1 MPGPSTWPLLSHVAR
16 SQPGGVRR
24 FLCSPQPP
32 QQPPLSG
39 WGSPSARELQA
50 GVCLHRPGQAPT
62 PFQCPRRGGRA
73 RADHPGV
80 GTCPNPAVTWGSNTW
95 PRRGSLWLLQSP
107 SSLCHPVATAHPP
120 PEKQTLWR
128 CAAGP
133 VPRRHHQL
141 APNCPLHQWG
151 WHCWQHALPAPV
163 AALDLAK
170 PGACSHG
177 GGFLKLSWLGS
188 CWKSCA

>member
-1 MPGPSTWPLLSHVAR
+1 MPGGSPPAKPSTGQEVPGPSTWPLLSHVAR

-50 GVCLHRPGQAPT
+50 GVCLHRPRQAPT

-107 SSLCHPVATAHPP
+107 SSRGHSSSTTGETNPPALCCWPCPKETPS
-120 PEKQTLWR
+120 
-128 CAAGP
+128 AGP
-133 VPRRHHQL
+133 KL
-141 APNCPLHQWG
+141 S
-151 WHCWQHALPAPV
+151 PAPMGLALL
-163 AALDLAK
+163 AAR
-170 PGACSHG
+170 PPSTSSSS
-177 GGFLKLSWLGS
+177 GFG
-188 CWKSCA
+188 